1 MNGDL
6 FEHKDPEA
14 QSLTDV
20 PTEQRGFFS
29 LFTQPASASIGGS
42 KVFAY
47 LAWFAVSGRS
57 AAGETP
63 RYVHGLHRL
72 APSLFSSPCRVAPNL
87 KRMPDESRLL
97 HQRTT
102 CTQQNMS
109 EVWRISTA
117 KSVRRSG
124 IFNTS
129 IRKEKSTTNPRSP
142 SRRLWLS

>member
-63 RYVHGLHRL
+63 ALR
-72 APSLFSSPCRVAPNL
+72 
-87 KRMPDESRLL
+87 SRFA
-97 HQRTT
+97 
-102 CTQQNMS
+102 S
-109 EVWRISTA
+109 
-117 KSVRRSG
+117 
-124 IFNTS
+124 
-129 IRKEKSTTNPRSP
+129 PRSFSILEP
-142 SRRLWLS
+142 MPRCSKFKANAR